1 MIQSSFQKV
10 FLDLNKMEKVLESSG
25 LDTLA
30 VRPVAL
36 VNGDPTEKVQYVVGF
51 AKTSKIFTGDVALW
65 MLDAV
70 ERVVLLEQQTEM
82 IGSV

>member
-1 MIQSSFQKV
+1 
-10 FLDLNKMEKVLESSG
+10 MEKVLESSG
-25 LDTLA
+25 LGALA
-30 VRPVAL
+30 VQPVAL
-36 VNGDPTEKVQYVVGF
+36 VNGDLTEKVQYVDGF

-70 ERVVLLEQQTEM
+70 ERVVPLEQRTEM

>member
-1 MIQSSFQKV
+1 
-10 FLDLNKMEKVLESSG
+10 MEKVLESSG
-25 LDTLA
+25 LGALA
-30 VRPVAL
+30 VQPVAL
-36 VNGDPTEKVQYVVGF
+36 VNGDLTEKVQYVDGF

-70 ERVVLLEQQTEM
+70 ERVVPFEQRTEM

>member
-1 MIQSSFQKV
+1 
-10 FLDLNKMEKVLESSG
+10 MEKVLESSG

-36 VNGDPTEKVQYVVGF
+36 VNGDATGT
-51 AKTSKIFTGDVALW
+51 AKIVDKFEATSKIFTGDVAKW

-70 ERVVLLEQQTEM
+70 ERPAPFDKRAEM
-82 IGSV
+82 IGSG